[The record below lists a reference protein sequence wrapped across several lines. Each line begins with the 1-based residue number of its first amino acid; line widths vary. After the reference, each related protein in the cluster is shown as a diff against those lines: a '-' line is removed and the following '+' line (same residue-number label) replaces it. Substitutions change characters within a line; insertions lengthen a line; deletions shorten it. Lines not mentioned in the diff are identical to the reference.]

1 MEEDQEEQQLREEF
15 RALVKSPAWGRLS
28 SAADAQI
35 VSRERMILAPS
46 HEKAEVNGKPVSE
59 DYLKGEISG
68 IRSFLLLP
76 TILIENANEVLK
88 SQENVNDDSKSSS
101 TE

>member
-1 MEEDQEEQQLREEF
+1 
-15 RALVKSPAWGRLS
+15 
-28 SAADAQI
+28 
-35 VSRERMILAPS
+35 MILSPS
-46 HEKAEVNGKPVSE
+46 HEKPEVNGRMVSE

-76 TILIENANEVLK
+76 IILIENANEVLK
-88 SQENVNDDSKSSS
+88 SQEKENDDSKSSS